1 MLPDYFYI
9 IHYSISIVAS
19 TIGSIFA
26 LCMIIIVCVNRKCRT
41 IATFLTCD
49 TALAVILFSTL
60 NILSAIFSLRA
71 ASSDHQPA
79 CAFRAYCY
87 TVLSAVICYS
97 YAIQAISRLFF
108 TVLYSYQY
116 LLSWRFHWLMIAI
129 RWCICLSILII
140 PFFVEHGYGL
150 EVESRLCIPSSQ
162 FLFTSIYSVFT
173 VFFIPFNF
181 TVVAYSIIFYHVR
194 QSTRRVVG
202 FALNAGRVTGNRTIL
217 NVRREI
223 KLMKNMVILLTILF
237 WGGTPYLVLVLWHA
251 VQKRSLPEALY
262 LSGMNCVP
270 ICIALNMVA
279 LFFMNN
285 EVSKHARQ
293 YLRKLWPH

>member
-9 IHYSISIVAS
+9 IHYSISIGAS

-60 NILSAIFSLRA
+60 NILSMIFALRPD
-71 ASSDHQPA
+71 SSDHQPA
-79 CAFRAYCY
+79 CALRAYCY
-87 TVLSAVICYS
+87 VALSAVICYS
-97 YAIQAISRLFF
+97 YAIQALSRLFF
-108 TVLYSYQY
+108 TVLYRYRY

-129 RWCICLSILII
+129 RWCVCLSILII
-140 PFFVEHGYGL
+140 PFFVDHGYGL
-150 EVESRLCIPSSQ
+150 EVQSRLCIPSSQ
-162 FLFTSIYSVFT
+162 LLFTAVYSVFT
-173 VFFIPFNF
+173 AFVIPLN
-181 TVVAYSIIFYHVR
+181 VVGWAYSIIIYHVR
-194 QSTRRVVG
+194 QSTRRVIG
-202 FALNAGRVTGNRTIL
+202 FVSDAGRATGNRTTL
-217 NVRREI
+217 NVRREM
-223 KLMKNMVILLTILF
+223 KLMKNIFILLTILF
-237 WGGTPYLVLVLWHA
+237 CGGTPYLMLVLWHA
-251 VQKRSLPEALY
+251 VQKQALPEALY

-279 LFFMNN
+279 SFFMSN
-285 EVSKHARQ
+285 EVRKHAEQ